1 VAKVTVIPST
11 INPLTQLPNSHS
23 VLKKVAAYARVST
36 NSDEQ
41 YTSYEAQ
48 VSHYKKFIQDKA
60 DWTYINVYSD
70 EGLSGTNTKKR
81 IGFNKMISD
90 ALNGKID
97 LIITKSISRFARNTL
112 DTISYVRKLKEN
124 GVEVYFEKEN
134 LYTLDPKSELI
145 LTIMASIAQEES
157 RSISQN
163 VTWGKRV
170 AFQSGKVSFAY
181 SSFLGYKK
189 EDDKLVID
197 EDEAVI
203 VKKIYRMF
211 LVEGKTASGI
221 ANYLKSHHIKTPSGK
236 SANWTKNNINSIL
249 TNEKYKGDA
258 LLQKSYTENY
268 LEQTMVKNTGQ
279 IPQYYVE
286 NNHPAI
292 IDKEM
297 WEEVQIELERR
308 NKIGANYSSSDTFS
322 SKLIC
327 KDCGGFYGKKKWHSN
342 SKYSR
347 FIYQCNNK
355 FSKHKEKCLTPHLTE
370 EDIKYKFIQAYNVTM
385 KDKKRIIKDTKDI
398 IELLTN
404 TNSLEDDILRTDDE
418 LVITSELVNKL
429 VRENSKTNLSLDD
442 YNKRYNE
449 LFSRYEKLKLKREG
463 LLKQRD
469 DKLVQ
474 AYKTKAFIKSLS
486 NLEDQLDGWNT
497 SIWMLLVD
505 NATVHRDS
513 SITFRFYNGNEITK

>member
-1 VAKVTVIPST
+1 MTKVRVIPST
-11 INPLTQLPNSHS
+11 INPLTQMPLDHIS
-23 VLKKVAAYARVST
+23 VRKVAAYARVST
-36 NSDEQ
+36 NTDEQ

-90 ALNGKID
+90 ALSGKID

-112 DTISYVRKLKEN
+112 DTISYVRKLKER
-124 GVEVYFEKEN
+124 GVEVFFEKEN
-134 LYTLDPKSELI
+134 LWTLDPKSELI

-170 AFQSGKVSFAY
+170 AFQAGKVSFAY
-181 SSFLGYKK
+181 SSFLGFKK
-189 EDDKLVID
+189 EDDILVID

-203 VKKIYRMF
+203 VKRIYRMF

-308 NKIGANYSSSDTFS
+308 NKIGAQYSSSDTFS

-327 KDCGGFYGKKKWHSN
+327 EDCGGFYGKKKWHSN

-370 EDIKYKFIQAYNVTM
+370 ENIKLKFINAYNVTM
-385 KDKKRIIKDTKDI
+385 KDKKRIIKDTKEI

-404 TNSLEDDILRTDDE
+404 TTTLDDDILKTDDE

-429 VRENSKTNLSLDD
+429 VRENSKTNLNLDD
-442 YNKRYNE
+442 YNKRYDE
-449 LFSRYEKLKLKREG
+449 LFSRYGKLKSKRDE

-469 DKLVQ
+469 GKLNQ
-474 AYKTKAFIKSLS
+474 AHKMRAFIKNLS
-486 NLEDQLDGWNT
+486 NSEDHLGDWNT

-505 NATVHRDS
+505 SAIVHRDS
-513 SITFRFYNGNEITK
+513 SITFKLNNGKEIRS

>member
-1 VAKVTVIPST
+1 MTKVRVIPST
-11 INPLTQLPNSHS
+11 INPLTQMPLDHIS
-23 VLKKVAAYARVST
+23 VRKVAAYARVST
-36 NSDEQ
+36 NTDEQ

-48 VSHYKKFIQDKA
+48 VNHYKKFIQDKPE
-60 DWTYINVYSD
+60 WSYINVYSD

-97 LIITKSISRFARNTL
+97 LIITKAISRFARNTL
-112 DTISYVRKLKEN
+112 DTISYVRKLKDK
-124 GVEVYFEKEN
+124 GIEVYFENEN
-134 LYTLDPKSELI
+134 LWTLDPKSELI

-170 AFQSGKVSFAY
+170 AFQAGKVSFAY

-189 EDDKLVID
+189 EDDKLVVD

-203 VKKIYRMF
+203 VKRIYRMF

-286 NNHPAI
+286 NSHPAI
-292 IDKEM
+292 IDKEE
-297 WEEVQIELERR
+297 WEIVQAELMRR
-308 NKIGANYSSSDTFS
+308 EQIGAAYSGETA
-322 SKLIC
+322 
-327 KDCGGFYGKKKWHSN
+327 
-342 SKYSR
+342 YSV
-347 FIYQCNNK
+347 Q
-355 FSKHKEKCLTPHLTE
+355 
-370 EDIKYKFIQAYNVTM
+370 
-385 KDKKRIIKDTKDI
+385 
-398 IELLTN
+398 
-404 TNSLEDDILRTDDE
+404 
-418 LVITSELVNKL
+418 
-429 VRENSKTNLSLDD
+429 NLSVAIVVVSTVGK
-442 YNKRYNE
+442 YGIQQV
-449 LFSRYEKLKLKREG
+449 SIEKLSGSVIRNLK
-463 LLKQRD
+463 
-469 DKLVQ
+469 
-474 AYKTKAFIKSLS
+474 
-486 NLEDQLDGWNT
+486 
-497 SIWMLLVD
+497 
-505 NATVHRDS
+505 
-513 SITFRFYNGNEITK
+513 